1 MGRRANQASARRDR
15 VQAYLE
21 MSAPE
26 DVISWT
32 MRMRLRDSHDSQ
44 TSVSTLERYARA
56 PVSMIR
62 TRAAGSDVTT
72 VACKADLKSASARK
86 ATGTSSDEA
95 GTSSDKGCGHWNLRC
110 KGLPRPAPTSHGSA
124 SSTQAP
130 SSCRAGVNRAA
141 HRAAPMAACR
151 PAADRRDLIGQ
162 EVHHS
167 LQWLRALNLHAGEV
181 PPAPGAPKGAKP
193 CSEPAPPS
201 FRRLGSCAHHLYVRE
216 DANLQSTITLR

>member
-1 MGRRANQASARRDR
+1 MAAQHVLESARTRAVCVRELGGMGRRANQASARRDR

-151 PAADRRDLIGQ
+151 PAADRGRAASNRTGIGQ
-162 EVHHS
+162 N
-167 LQWLRALNLHAGEV
+167 ALNI
-181 PPAPGAPKGAKP
+181 
-193 CSEPAPPS
+193 SI
-201 FRRLGSCAHHLYVRE
+201 
-216 DANLQSTITLR
+216 N